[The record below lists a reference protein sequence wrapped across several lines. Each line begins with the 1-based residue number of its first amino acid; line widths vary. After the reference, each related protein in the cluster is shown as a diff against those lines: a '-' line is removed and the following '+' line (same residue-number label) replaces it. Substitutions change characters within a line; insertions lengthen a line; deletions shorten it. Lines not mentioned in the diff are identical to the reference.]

1 LAINFNLTESFADGV
16 SEKSTTLDFGQ
27 LYERQ
32 HMSHLSIPQLRGLAT
47 WSFGMVMTHSSSVD
61 RISEFIAQINSEK
74 PNTVRQRLC
83 IVVSKLKS
91 KKREQA

>member
-1 LAINFNLTESFADGV
+1 
-16 SEKSTTLDFGQ
+16 
-27 LYERQ
+27 
-32 HMSHLSIPQLRGLAT
+32 
-47 WSFGMVMTHSSSVD
+47 MVMTHSSSVD

-91 KKREQA
+91 KKGNMHNRNRCNYLFCTLAKMDIKLVATRFSLLTFSYRCY